1 MIQDCFITVPP
12 GLEDLLAEELRQLG
26 ADQVRPG
33 RAGVWVK
40 GELTQIYRFCLWSR
54 LANRVLLT
62 LSEFP
67 SFDAEDLYAGVRAI
81 PWDQHLAPEA
91 SLAVD
96 FTGTNER
103 ITNTHYGALRVKDAV
118 VDWFRERYH
127 LRPWVD
133 TQHPDLRLHL
143 HLHLDRA
150 RLSLDLSGDSL
161 HRRGYRTQGGEAPL
175 KENLAAALLR
185 RAGWPGIAAAMGPL
199 VDPMCGSGTLPIEA
213 LLMATDWAPGLLR
226 ESFGFLRWRGH
237 EPQLWQALLE
247 EAQARKAEGLTR
259 TPPIFGYDA
268 DAGAVRRARENAA
281 RAGVSHLIRLE
292 HRDLGDLTAPPGQ
305 GLLIVNPP
313 YGERLGELEALEP
326 LYARLGERL
335 KASFQG
341 WQAAVFTGNPE
352 LGKQMGLRAKRWH
365 AFLNGAIECRL
376 LRFEVESESFV
387 SPGPRP
393 PPPLIIPDLDSHP
406 FANRL
411 RKNLR
416 HLRRWAKRE
425 GVSCYRVYDADIP
438 EYAAALDV
446 YEDWLHLQEYAP
458 PADIDPAKAEFRWRE
473 LVAIVPEVMEIP
485 GERLFLKRRQR
496 QKGAAQ
502 YRKQADLGQF
512 HQVHEGEAVFWVNFT
527 DYLDTGLF
535 LDHRLT
541 RGLLH
546 GWAAGKHFLNLFCYT
561 GTASVQAA
569 LGGAASTTSV
579 DLSAVYLDWA
589 ERNLALNRLPS
600 RRHRLIQADCREWI
614 QAERSTYDLIFL
626 DPPTFSNSKRMEGTF
641 DVQRDHVPLL
651 QDCLARLAPGGSL
664 IFSTNARRFQLDS
677 AALAGIGI
685 QDLSAAT
692 LPEDFK
698 RHPRIHRCWKFRL
711 GG

>member
-1 MIQDCFITVPP
+1 MIQHGFVTVPP

-40 GELTQIYRFCLWSR
+40 GELAQLYRFCLWSR
-54 LANRVLLT
+54 LANRVLLA

-67 SFDAEDLYAGVRAI
+67 CLDAEDLYVGVRAI
-81 PWDQHLAPEA
+81 PWDQHLAPDA

-96 FTGTNER
+96 FTGTNEH
-103 ITNTHYGALRVKDAV
+103 ITNSHYGALRVKDAV
-118 VDWFRERYH
+118 VDWFRERYRV
-127 LRPWVD
+127 RPGVD

-161 HRRGYRTQGGEAPL
+161 HRRGYRSEGGEAPL
-175 KENLAAALLR
+175 KENLAAALLL
-185 RAGWPGIAAAMGPL
+185 RAGWPGIAASGGPL

-213 LLMATDWAPGLLR
+213 VLMATDWAPGLLR
-226 ESFGFLRWRGH
+226 DAFGFLRWRGH
-237 EPQLWQALLE
+237 EPQLWRALLD
-247 EAQARKAEGLTR
+247 EARERKAEGLTKV
-259 TPPIFGYDA
+259 PPIFGYDA
-268 DAGAVRRARENAA
+268 DERAVRRARENAA

-292 HRDLGDLTAPPGQ
+292 HRDLGDLNAPPGT

-326 LYARLGERL
+326 LYAQLGERL

-341 WQAAVFTGNPE
+341 WRAAVFTGNPE
-352 LGKQMGLRAKRWH
+352 LGKQMGLQAKRWH
-365 AFLNGAIECRL
+365 ALLNGAIECRL
-376 LRFEVESESFV
+376 LRFEVEPENFV

-393 PPPLIIPDLDSHP
+393 PPPLILPDLDSHP

-416 HLRRWAKRE
+416 HLRRWAQRE

-458 PADIDPAKAEFRWRE
+458 PADIDPAKAERRWRE
-473 LVAIVPEVMEIP
+473 LAAIVPEVMGIP
-485 GERLFLKRRQR
+485 PERLFLKRRQR

-502 YRKQADLGQF
+502 YQKQADLGLF
-512 HQVHEGEAVFWVNFT
+512 HQVHEGKAVFWVNFT

-541 RGLLH
+541 RGWLH

-561 GTASVQAA
+561 GTATVQAA

-589 ERNLALNRLPS
+589 ERNLELNRLPE

-641 DVQRDHVPLL
+641 DVQRDQVPLL

-677 AALAGIGI
+677 AAFAGVEI
-685 QDLSAAT
+685 QDLSAAS